1 MIIMRESLKNSVDDY
16 LAFLDGETDRV
27 ETTTYTFK
35 EAPDYSGQE
44 IKAIRDKVGATRAVF
59 ADILDVSVRTVE
71 KWEINGARPT
81 GGTKR
86 LLQLLDQNPT
96 LIVNEIENASLAMG

>member
-1 MIIMRESLKNSVDDY
+1 MRESLKNSVDEY
-16 LAFLDGETDRV
+16 LAFLEGKPDKV
-27 ETTTYTFK
+27 EVTKYIFK

-44 IKAIRDKVGATRAVF
+44 IKAIRERVGATRAVF
-59 ADILDVSVRTVE
+59 ADILDVSVRTVA
-71 KWEINGARPT
+71 KWEINGAQPT

-96 LIVNEIENASLAMG
+96 LIVNEIETASMAMG